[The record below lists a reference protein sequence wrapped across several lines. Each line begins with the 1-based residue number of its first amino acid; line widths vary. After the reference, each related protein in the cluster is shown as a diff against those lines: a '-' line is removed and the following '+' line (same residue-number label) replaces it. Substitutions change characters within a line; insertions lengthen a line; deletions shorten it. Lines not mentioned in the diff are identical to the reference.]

1 MFLRPNHRGKDGK
14 EHTYWSLVETVRTPD
29 GPRQKTL
36 CYLGE
41 LNSSAE
47 ARWLRT
53 VEVFNEQGE
62 VQQLKLFPSQVE
74 APPDDPQVA
83 RVLLNKVRLER
94 TRQFGACYLGLDLW
108 KRLELDRFFEQTLD
122 DDPADV
128 PWSRVAALLTI
139 NRLCAPGSELAVE
152 QRWYPS
158 TALDDL
164 LAIEEGKI
172 NDTRLYRCLDRILPQ
187 KTKLERHLKD
197 RYGALFGAEF
207 EVLLYD
213 LTSTYVEGAA
223 EKNPMMRRGYSRDH
237 RPDCEQMVIALIV
250 NSEGFPFSYETF
262 NGNRADVSTM
272 ETILRMVERKYGQAR
287 RVWVFDRGI
296 VSEENLK
303 AIRKREGQY
312 LVGTPRSQMKQFEAE
327 LLKEDWTRVRPE
339 VEVKK
344 VAIPGGEETYI
355 LCRTTG
361 RKEKEKAI
369 RGRFSNSME
378 KALQSLQ
385 KTIVEGRLK
394 DRNKMERRLGKIQA
408 RNPQV
413 NDLYDVALRDTAEG
427 VRLFWQIKEDRKK
440 WRESR
445 EGAYLLRTN
454 LKSEMAEELWSKYMQ
469 LTEAEAS
476 FRALKSE
483 LSIRPL
489 FHQLEPRVKA
499 HVMVAFL
506 GYALWVTLKHLL
518 KRRAAVVPEPTASGA
533 NEAELLSPMRALAL
547 LSTIQSAD
555 IVLPTTDGREIRLR
569 RITEAN
575 AEQKSC
581 LHQLGIS
588 LPERLR
594 FNPKCSVDSAIAKT
608 DSKQLRSVSGR
619 TVTNL
624 G

>member
-14 EHTYWSLVETVRTPD
+14 DHTYWSLVETVRTPD

-41 LNSSAE
+41 LNNSAQ
-47 ARWLRT
+47 ARWLT
-53 VEVFNEQGE
+53 TIEVFNEQGE
-62 VQQLKLFPSQVE
+62 TQQLKLFPSHV
-74 APPDDPQVA
+74 APPADDPQVA

-94 TRQFGACYLGLDLW
+94 TRQFGSCFLGLELW
-108 KRLELDRFFEQTLD
+108 KRLELDRFFEQAVD
-122 DDPADV
+122 GEPADV
-128 PWSRVAALLTI
+128 PWSRVAALLAI
-139 NRLCAPGSELAVE
+139 NRLCAPGSELAIE

-164 LAIEEGKI
+164 LEIEEGKI
-172 NDTRLYRCLDRILPQ
+172 NDTRLYRCLDRILPH

-207 EVLLYD
+207 DVLLYD

-223 EKNPMMRRGYSRDH
+223 EKNPMVRRGYSRDH
-237 RPDCEQMVIALIV
+237 RPDCEQLVIALIV
-250 NSEGFPFSYETF
+250 NNEGFPFSYETF
-262 NGNRADVSTM
+262 DGNRTDVSTM
-272 ETILRMVERKYGQAR
+272 ETILRMVERKYGKAR
-287 RVWVFDRGI
+287 RIWVFDRGI
-296 VSEENLK
+296 VSEENLA

-312 LVGTPRSQMKQFEAE
+312 LTGTPRSQMKQFEAE
-327 LLKEDWTRVRPE
+327 LLQEDWTRVRPE

-344 VAIPGGEETYI
+344 VAIPEGEETYI
-355 LCRTTG
+355 LCRTAG

-369 RGRFSNSME
+369 RRRFSNSME
-378 KALQSLQ
+378 TALTGLEKAIA
-385 KTIVEGRLK
+385 TGRLK

-408 RNPQV
+408 RHPQV
-413 NDLYDVALRDTAEG
+413 NDLYDVDLRNTAEG
-427 VRLFWQIKEDRKK
+427 VRLFWQIKEDRRN

-454 LKSEMAEELWSKYMQ
+454 LKADTAEELWSKYMQ

-483 LSIRPL
+483 LSVRPL

-518 KRRAAVVPEPTASGA
+518 KRRPAIAPGRSASGVD
-533 NEAELLSPMRALAL
+533 NVQPMSPMRVIAL
-547 LSTIQSAD
+547 LSTLQSAD

-569 RITEAN
+569 RITEPT
-575 AEQKSC
+575 AEQKS
-581 LHQLGIS
+581 LLRQLGIS
-588 LPERLR
+588 LPKHLQ
-594 FNPKCSVDSAIAKT
+594 FNRECSVDSAIA
-608 DSKQLRSVSGR
+608 
-619 TVTNL
+619 
-624 G
+624 

>member
-1 MFLRPNHRGKDGK
+1 MFLRPNHRDKDGK
-14 EHTYWSLVETVRTPD
+14 DHTYWSLVETVRTPD

-41 LNSSAE
+41 LNSSAQ

-62 VQQLKLFPSQVE
+62 AQQLKLFPSDVE
-74 APPDDPQVA
+74 PPPDDPAVA
-83 RVLLNKVRLER
+83 RVLLNQVRLER
-94 TRQFGACYLGLDLW
+94 TRQFGACFLGLELW
-108 KRLELDRFFEQTLD
+108 KQLELDRFFEQAID

-128 PWSRVAALLTI
+128 PWSRVAALLAI

-158 TALDDL
+158 TAMDDL

-172 NDTRLYRCLDRILPQ
+172 NDTRLYRCLDRILPH

-207 EVLLYD
+207 DVLLYD

-250 NSEGFPFSYETF
+250 NNEGFPFSYETF

-272 ETILRMVERKYGQAR
+272 EVILRMVERKYGKAR

-296 VSEENLK
+296 VSEENLA
-303 AIRKREGQY
+303 AIRKRGGQY
-312 LVGTPRSQMKQFEAE
+312 LVGTPRSQMKQFEGE

-344 VAIPGGEETYI
+344 VGMPEGEETYI
-355 LCRTTG
+355 LCRTAG

-369 RGRFSNSME
+369 RSRFSNSME
-378 KALQSLQ
+378 KALQGLE
-385 KTIVEGRLK
+385 KTILAGRLK

-408 RNPQV
+408 RHPQV
-413 NDLYDVALRDTAEG
+413 NGLYDVALKDTAEG
-427 VRLFWQIKEDRKK
+427 VRLSWQMKEDRKS

-454 LKSEMAEELWSKYMQ
+454 LKAETAEELWSKYMQ

-518 KRRAAVVPEPTASGA
+518 KRRPAIIPKPSASGVDNA
-533 NEAELLSPMRALAL
+533 QPLSPMRALAL
-547 LSTIQSAD
+547 LSTLQSAD
-555 IVLPTTDGREIRLR
+555 IVLPTTDGHEIRLR
-569 RITEAN
+569 RITEPT
-575 AEQKSC
+575 AEQKS
-581 LHQLGIS
+581 LLQQLGLS
-588 LPERLR
+588 LPEHHQ
-594 FNPKCSVDSAIAKT
+594 FNRKCSVDSAIA
-608 DSKQLRSVSGR
+608 
-619 TVTNL
+619 
-624 G
+624 